1 MHGNNMED
9 DRRNEI
15 RIRIRRKIERKKS
28 RERITS
34 EIKKA
39 VPGICVGAFLVTTLA
54 WDLNAPLPDTRH
66 YKAPKFQ
73 ADNGLWYTQ
82 ADFDQM
88 CIERDAYHLKEQEE
102 AESEAE
108 LVRNYQERS
117 MAAPPMIISDHD
129 AYLMEKVAMAEAES
143 EDTEGKALVMLVI
156 LNRVKS
162 DRFPDSIEGVIFED
176 TAFSSIDNGRYDMV
190 EPDDDCREALKLITD
205 GHWDGSCGATYY
217 DLTEGQWH
225 QSHFKKLFTHG
236 AHTFYIEKE

>member
-15 RIRIRRKIERKKS
+15 RMRIRRKIERKKS

-39 VPGICVGAFLVTTLA
+39 MPGICVGAFLAATLA
-54 WDLNAPLPDTRH
+54 WDLNAPLPDTSKC
-66 YKAPKFQ
+66 KAPKFL
-73 ADNGLWYTQ
+73 AGNGIWYTP
-82 ADFDQM
+82 ADYEQM
-88 CIERDAYHLKEQEE
+88 CLERDAYHQQEREE
-102 AESEAE
+102 AELEAE
-108 LVRNYQERS
+108 MIQKAQERS

-156 LNRVKS
+156 LNRVES
-162 DRFPDSIEGVIFED
+162 DRFPDSIEGVIFEKE
-176 TAFSSIDNGRYDMV
+176 AFSSIDNGRYDSV
-190 EPDDDCREALKLITD
+190 EPDEDCKKAFELITD
-205 GHWDGSCGATYY
+205 AHWDRSCGATYY
-217 DLTEGQWH
+217 DLTDGQWH
-225 QSHFKKLFTHG
+225 QSHLKKLFTHG